1 MRKLLSDRKGS
12 LSILLIGLLLCVL
25 LLTFLVIEMGATYY
39 RYEQAEAILQRA
51 ANSAVENN
59 IDDKYRADRELRL
72 RPILAQLEFRTFVLL
87 DFPDNYTV
95 KIKSIDTTTSPPSLT
110 AEGTVSFS
118 TIFSQFGFQD
128 VTYDFTVR
136 STNYDLD

>member
-59 IDDKYRADRELRL
+59 IDDKYRADKELRL

-95 KIKSIDTTTSPPSLT
+95 KIRSIDTTTSPPSLT

-128 VTYDFTVR
+128 VTYDFSVR

>member
-95 KIKSIDTTTSPPSLT
+95 KIRSIDTTTSPPSLT